1 MPLYEYRC
9 EKCGEKIEIRKGI
22 NEPDLTDHECGGKLS
37 RVFSP
42 PALQF
47 KGTGWTEKTYK

>member
-9 EKCGEKIEIRKGI
+9 EKCGEKVETWKGI
-22 NEPDLTDHECGGKLS
+22 NEPDLTEHKCGGKLS

-47 KGTGWTEKTYK
+47 KGTGWTEKVYK